1 MLILIHNEMNQQP
14 VLRSSCLISLSKI
27 ISINPSVSESIFTSL
42 KIQEEAEEEEEIY
55 LFHLLIFISHLIP
68 ILQMERRFSFI
79 LFSSLES
86 TSLNIKRLT
95 LKLLGNLFLKRKLQ
109 IENIHFL
116 FVTLLDEELNS
127 VPVLTSIFHQFQDHH
142 GILLNI
148 FNVEKNPKIF
158 QILYQSV
165 LPPLLVIWSKV

>member
-1 MLILIHNEMNQQP
+1 MLIMIHNEVEMNP
-14 VLRSSCLISLSKI
+14 ILRSSCLVSLSKI
-27 ISINPSVSESIFTSL
+27 ISVLPHHDAGSIFTSL
-42 KIQEEAEEEEEIY
+42 KIEEEEEEIY
-55 LFHLLIFISHLIP
+55 HYHLLIFISHLIP
-68 ILQMERRFSFI
+68 MIQMERRFIFI

-86 TSLNIKRLT
+86 TSLKIKRLS

-109 IENIHFL
+109 IENVHHL

-127 VPVLTSIFHQFQDHH
+127 IPVLTSIFQQFQDHH

-148 FNVEKNPKIF
+148 FNVEKNPKII

-165 LPPLLVIWSKV
+165 IPTSLVRMC